1 MSSPHC
7 MLHRNCESHSLNFLG
22 YPWVKDDKAS
32 SNETSQHSLG
42 CKQKLLVL
50 QNQEDLQRLQIFN
63 CNLGKA
69 ISFVLLCPAHKN
81 RPAEPGWVGCTFWQV
96 PPSWPRPPTIR
107 MDCLRVVL
115 FWPLSSSIPAT
126 ESILRLHRMRKSLT
140 AHESAYKIKFFSTE
154 RELSGQGVPK
164 IFQGVS
170 IKSEKIYK
178 IKLYQIYS
186 HIIIS
191 NY

>member
-1 MSSPHC
+1 MYYLYILFFNIFYIFIVWSYRHCTWANMPRVTAKILANWNGNPQGMSSPHY
-7 MLHRNCESHSLNFLG
+7 MLHRNFESHSLNFLG

-69 ISFVLLCPAHKN
+69 IGFVLLCPAHKN
-81 RPAEPGWVGCTFWQV
+81 RPAEPGWVGCTFWQI

-107 MDCLRVVL
+107 MHCLRVVL

-126 ESILRLHRMRKSLT
+126 ESILAS
-140 AHESAYKIKFFSTE
+140 
-154 RELSGQGVPK
+154 QD
-164 IFQGVS
+164 
-170 IKSEKIYK
+170 EKIIDSPWK
-178 IKLYQIYS
+178 CL
-186 HIIIS
+186 
-191 NY
+191 